1 MTPNELL
8 EKLESLQNIMLSRA
22 TGGPSS
28 DAEYAAMREELVL
41 DPTIKRLLPR
51 FVITCRDL
59 SQFWAFIKQK
69 FAHYD
74 ERRGYIW
81 GEFAPLLE
89 KLESVPSG
97 LSAEYLEE
105 YLRKFEPVRVPQPL
119 FETVTETT
127 TDSHREAIPPRSS
140 QRPIR
145 ILFLAANP
153 TDTPS
158 LRLDAEMRA
167 IDQALRQSEFRD
179 RFDIKQHWAVRII
192 DIQSYLLRHQPDIVH
207 FSSHGNSSREIVLE
221 DESGKSHPVSVRALS
236 QLFSVLKDNI
246 RCVVLNA
253 CYSEQQGKAIAE
265 HIDCVVGM
273 SSTVGDSAAIAF
285 ASAFYQAL
293 GFGRDVNTAFDLG
306 CVQIHLENL
315 DEQDTPKLIALRG
328 SPKDIVFAYDA

>member
-8 EKLESLQNIMLSRA
+8 EKLESIQNIMLSRA

-28 DAEYAAMREELVL
+28 DAEYAAMREELVS
-41 DPTIKRLLPR
+41 DPIIKPLLPR

-69 FAHYD
+69 FARYD
-74 ERRGYIW
+74 ERRSYIW
-81 GEFAPLLE
+81 GEFALLLE

-97 LSAEYLEE
+97 LSEEYLEE
-105 YLRKFEPVRVPQPL
+105 YLRKFEPVRAPQPQI
-119 FETVTETT
+119 ETGTEITT
-127 TDSHREAIPPRSS
+127 GSHREAIPPRSS
-140 QRPIR
+140 KRPIR

-207 FSSHGNSSREIVLE
+207 FSSHGSSSREIVLE

-246 RCVVLNA
+246 RCVILNA
-253 CYSEQQGKAIAE
+253 CYSEHQGKAIAE

-306 CVQIHLENL
+306 CVQIDLENL
-315 DEQDTPKLIALRG
+315 DEKDTPKLIALRG
-328 SPKDIVFAYDA
+328 SPKDLVFA